1 MAQTVMFTFNG
12 EIKELRLPD
21 PNEEVL
27 PGVKWG
33 HHYATFTPSFWAS
46 LAWVNKMD
54 DRSENHR
61 LGDTLAEEITAC
73 LLGGYGIP
81 AEVGLAAFRRL
92 KESGLLQNAPVA
104 ESRLYEALSLPL
116 DVQGRQIRY
125 RFAPQRSK
133 YVSAALAKLAE
144 FEAPMDDD
152 LAFRQWL
159 LEFRGIGP
167 KTASWIT
174 RNWLN
179 SEKVAII
186 DVHIQRAGLLMGLF
200 KRDES
205 PARHYFLME
214 EKFLA
219 FANNI
224 EVRAS
229 LLDAL
234 MWRQMKDAGSM
245 IFKLLR

>member
-1 MAQTVMFTFNG
+1 MAQTITSTVNG
-12 EIKELRLPD
+12 KTQELRLPD
-21 PNEEVL
+21 CDEEVL
-27 PGVKWG
+27 PGIKWG
-33 HHYATFTPSFWAS
+33 HYYATFTPSFWAS
-46 LAWVNKMD
+46 LAWFKQVED
-54 DRSENHR
+54 QLTGHR
-61 LGDTLAEEITAC
+61 IGETLAEEITAC

-92 KESGLLQNAPVA
+92 REEGLLKGLPVP
-104 ESRLYEALSLPL
+104 EERLCEALSTPL
-116 DVQGRQIRY
+116 VVHGRHVRY

-133 YVSAALAKLAE
+133 YVSAAMAKLAE
-144 FEAPMDDD
+144 KDPPIDD
-152 LAFRQWL
+152 LAFRNWL
-159 LEFRGIGP
+159 LDFHGVGP

-186 DVHIQRAGLLMGLF
+186 DIHIYRAGLLIGLF
-200 KRDES
+200 NRDES
-205 PARHYFLME
+205 PARHYFQME

-219 FANNI
+219 FASNI
-224 EVRAS
+224 GVRAS

-234 MWRQMKDAGSM
+234 IWRQMKDAGSM

>member
-1 MAQTVMFTFNG
+1 
-12 EIKELRLPD
+12 
-21 PNEEVL
+21 
-27 PGVKWG
+27 
-33 HHYATFTPSFWAS
+33 
-46 LAWVNKMD
+46 MD
-54 DRSENHR
+54 VH
-61 LGDTLAEEITAC
+61 
-73 LLGGYGIP
+73 
-81 AEVGLAAFRRL
+81 
-92 KESGLLQNAPVA
+92 
-104 ESRLYEALSLPL
+104 
-116 DVQGRQIRY
+116 GRQIRY
-125 RFAPQRSK
+125 RFAPQRSN

-144 FEAPMDDD
+144 IEAPIDDE

-159 LEFRGIGP
+159 LDFRGIGP

-186 DVHIQRAGLLMGLF
+186 DIHIQRAGLLMGLF
-200 KRDES
+200 KKDES
-205 PARHYFLME
+205 PARHYFRME
-214 EKFLA
+214 EKFLT